1 MNDSINL
8 AMGKDGVF
16 HEVTEPFATI
26 MVDTEEDMKALYDA
40 VERGKKMRWISV
52 KDKVPKPHEAVLTFV
67 RQGIE
72 VWMSIACRNDAGF
85 WLLSLTGG
93 RDDWSV
99 THWMPLPEPPK
110 EGVR

>member
-1 MNDSINL
+1 MNGSINL
-8 AMGKDGVF
+8 VMGEDGVF
-16 HEVTEPFATI
+16 RELNEPFAMI
-26 MVDTEEDMKALYDA
+26 MVDTEEDMKVLYDA

-52 KDKVPKPHEAVLTFV
+52 KDKVPKPHEAVLAFV

-110 EGVR
+110 EDAR